1 MAVYDYKC
9 KACGTEFEVEHP
21 MSEHPEVN
29 CPKCGS
35 EAKRVF
41 VPCPKC
47 GSEAKRVFVP
57 SGIVFSGSGFY
68 NTDQKGKK

>member
-21 MSEHPEVN
+21 MNEHPEVN
-29 CPKCGS
+29 
-35 EAKRVF
+35 
-41 VPCPKC
+41 CPKC

>member
-21 MSEHPEVN
+21 MSE
-29 CPKCGS
+29 
-35 EAKRVF
+35 R
-41 VPCPKC
+41 